1 MNGKQFKYI
10 SGAIIALALTIPS
23 LTAVAMAQ
31 TTEKKPIS
39 VNRAVELA
47 LEKNKTL
54 AAADQVK
61 LGAEE
66 GVKSSRADLFAKA
79 SLDAGY
85 TGLRH
90 QPIMKIDGRE
100 SASAHDNQY
109 SWGVTLSQPLFTGYK
124 LSSRV
129 DLAKLNVVDAD
140 IQRRLLTI
148 DLARDV
154 KLACYN
160 LLLTKKLLEV
170 AQSEVDSLTSHR
182 RRSLNMYKQ
191 ELIPKNDLLR
201 SEVALANSL
210 QALEQAKADV
220 DSARALLNTLMDED
234 VDFPVTV
241 KDIIGIPEMNQSR
254 VQLNAYALENRPD
267 LHGIK
272 NNIEQAALSEKL
284 AKSGYYPDVNLV
296 GRYEQA
302 SGELSSLEN
311 DYTNSENASI
321 SLEMT
326 WTFFEW
332 GKTSAQIREARH
344 QKESYFNTL
353 RARENQVRQDVK
365 DALLTLGVA
374 KKNIKTAQTSMD
386 QAIENYRITNEQY
399 FQQVVTSTIVIDAQ
413 SYLTQAS
420 SNYYRSLY
428 GYMASLATLDW
439 AIGKI

>member
-1 MNGKQFKYI
+1 M
-10 SGAIIALALTIPS
+10 
-23 LTAVAMAQ
+23 AVAMAE
-31 TTEKKPIS
+31 TTQKKPIS

-47 LEKNKTL
+47 LKKNKTL
-54 AAADQVK
+54 AAAGQVK

-90 QPIMKIDGRE
+90 QPIQITNGHE
-100 SASAHDNQY
+100 AASAHENQY
-109 SWGVTLSQPLFTGYK
+109 SWGVTLSQPLFTGYE

-140 IQRRLLTI
+140 IQRRILTI

-160 LLLTKKLLEV
+160 LLLTKKLQEV

-182 RRSLNMYKQ
+182 RRSLNMYRQ

-210 QALEQAKADV
+210 QTLEQAKADV

-241 KDIIGIPEMNQSR
+241 KDIIGIPEMNQGR
-254 VQLNAYALENRPD
+254 AQLNAYALENRPD

-284 AKSGYYPDVNLV
+284 AKSGFYPDVNLV

-321 SLEMT
+321 SLEIT

-332 GKTSAQIREARH
+332 GKTPAQVREARH
-344 QKESYFNTL
+344 QKEAYFSTL
-353 RARENQVRQDVK
+353 KAKENQVRQEVK

-374 KKNIKTAQTSMD
+374 KKNVKTAETSMD

-399 FQQVVTSTIVIDAQ
+399 FQQVVTSTIVLDAQ

-420 SNYYRSLY
+420 SNYYRALY

>member
-1 MNGKQFKYI
+1 
-10 SGAIIALALTIPS
+10 
-23 LTAVAMAQ
+23 
-31 TTEKKPIS
+31 
-39 VNRAVELA
+39 
-47 LEKNKTL
+47 
-54 AAADQVK
+54 
-61 LGAEE
+61 
-66 GVKSSRADLFAKA
+66 
-79 SLDAGY
+79 
-85 TGLRH
+85 
-90 QPIMKIDGRE
+90 
-100 SASAHDNQY
+100 
-109 SWGVTLSQPLFTGYK
+109 
-124 LSSRV
+124 
-129 DLAKLNVVDAD
+129 VVDAD
-140 IQRRLLTI
+140 IQRRILTI

-160 LLLTKKLLEV
+160 LLLTKKLQEV

-182 RRSLNMYKQ
+182 RRSLNMYRQ

-210 QALEQAKADV
+210 QTLEQAKADV

-241 KDIIGIPEMNQSR
+241 KDIIGIPEMNQGR
-254 VQLNAYALENRPD
+254 AQLNAYALENRPD

-284 AKSGYYPDVNLV
+284 AKSGFYPDVNLV

-321 SLEMT
+321 SLEIT

-332 GKTSAQIREARH
+332 GKTPAQVREARH
-344 QKESYFNTL
+344 QKEAYFSTL
-353 RARENQVRQDVK
+353 KAKENQVRQEVK

-374 KKNIKTAQTSMD
+374 KKNVKTAETSMD

-399 FQQVVTSTIVIDAQ
+399 FQQVVTSTIVLDAQ

-420 SNYYRSLY
+420 SNYYRALY